1 MFSTVV
7 IAVIGAFA
15 AANVLLAL
23 CYLRDLK
30 RLWREPVLKHP
41 VLIIE
46 SDDWGPGPEEHAGL
60 LLRLTDLLQQYRDAA
75 GRRPVM
81 TLGLALALPDGKR
94 IKDDGFRRH
103 HRITLA
109 DERFSSVRE
118 AMLHGVEQGVFS
130 LQLHGM
136 EHYWPE
142 SVMKAATVNEEVRQ
156 WLLADANPSTE
167 ALPPSLQSRWVD
179 AASLPSTPLGKG
191 ECQQAASEEAK
202 AFMDILGE
210 KPAVAV
216 PPTFVWNPAVEQGWK
231 TAGVDVVVTPGRR
244 YGGRGGNGE
253 LLSASG
259 PILCGDHSTC
269 GQLYLVRDDYF
280 EPALG
285 HTAETALLAL
295 ENKTRMGRPTLVET
309 HRFNFTGNAAKA
321 ETSFSTLADVLE
333 KAIRQYPDLCFM
345 ATEELARKIK
355 AGDASLVMSH
365 GAMRVQKVLA
375 RVQRMPRFWRLARMT
390 GAAFFAGICLKLL
403 VTKAAAREMP

>member
-1 MFSTVV
+1 MLATVLMGV
-7 IAVIGAFA
+7 FGAFV
-15 AANVLLAL
+15 AANALLAL
-23 CYLRDLK
+23 CYWKDLR
-30 RLWREPVLKHP
+30 RLWREPVLKYP

-81 TLGLALALPDGKR
+81 TLGLALALPDRQR

-118 AMLHGVEQGVFS
+118 AMLNGVEQGVFS

-142 SVMKAATVNEEVRQ
+142 SIMKAATVNEEVRQ
-156 WLLADANPSTE
+156 WLLADAYPSTE
-167 ALPPSLQSRWVD
+167 ALPPRLQSRWVD
-179 AASLPSTPLGKG
+179 AASLPSTPLTK
-191 ECQQAASEEAK
+191 EACQQAASEEAE
-202 AFMDILGE
+202 AFADILGM

-231 TAGVDVVVTPGRR
+231 TAGVEVVVTPGRR
-244 YGGRGGNGE
+244 YEARGGNGE
-253 LLSASG
+253 LLATDG
-259 PILCGDHSTC
+259 PILSGGHSAC

-285 HTAETALLAL
+285 HTAEAALAAL
-295 ENKTRMGRPTLVET
+295 ENKSRMGRPTLVET
-309 HRFNFTGNAAKA
+309 HRFNFTGDAVEA
-321 ETSFSTLADVLE
+321 EASFSTLADVLE
-333 KAIRQYPDLCFM
+333 KAIQLYPDLCFM

-375 RVQRMPRFWRLARMT
+375 RVRRMPKFWRLARMT

-403 VTKAAAREMP
+403 ATKTAAREMS